1 VSERKPVTDWA
12 TDFDIFDPDYNAEP
26 GEVWAELHAKCPVAH
41 TERYGGMYMA
51 TRYAD
56 ARELAVMTSA
66 LSNRQVSL
74 SPMPQETDLL
84 ADYHSAQLP
93 PISNDPPTHAPLRR
107 LILPFFSPKAVERH
121 RVFTEELCNE
131 LIDSF
136 ISKGSCDAAVDYAQ
150 ALTPR
155 VIGHMLGIDTARSDE
170 FVEWVRGFIELGVD
184 DIELRRRSRSKMLE
198 FFAQR
203 VEQRRVHPT
212 DDYIS
217 VLLASEV
224 DGKPLSDDAVVKFC
238 LLLLIAGIDTTWTSL
253 GTSLLHFAT
262 HRDDRRR
269 MASEPELFPTA
280 VEELLR
286 FYAPVSVGRIAMQDV
301 QFNGT
306 DIKRGERMMINYPAA
321 NRDPQAFERA
331 DEFVLDREKNRHFA
345 FGVGVHRC
353 AGSNLARMEMDV
365 ALRTWFK
372 RIPEFELSDPDQVSF
387 ASGQVRGARN
397 VPVCF

>member
-1 VSERKPVTDWA
+1 
-12 TDFDIFDPDYNAEP
+12 
-26 GEVWAELHAKCPVAH
+26 
-41 TERYGGMYMA
+41 M
-51 TRYAD
+51 
-56 ARELAVMTSA
+56 
-66 LSNRQVSL
+66 
-74 SPMPQETDLL
+74 
-84 ADYHSAQLP
+84 
-93 PISNDPPTHAPLRR
+93 
-107 LILPFFSPKAVERH
+107 
-121 RVFTEELCNE
+121 
-131 LIDSF
+131 
-136 ISKGSCDAAVDYAQ
+136 
-150 ALTPR
+150 
-155 VIGHMLGIDTARSDE
+155 
-170 FVEWVRGFIELGVD
+170 
-184 DIELRRRSRSKMLE
+184 
-198 FFAQR
+198 
-203 VEQRRVHPT
+203 
-212 DDYIS
+212 
-217 VLLASEV
+217 LLASEV